1 VSTTPVLH
9 APTLGHP
16 TASYDQSMST
26 HDSKPTST
34 SHRVGSTTV
43 TLTGA
48 DGAPLANAAV
58 TIEQVRHEFG
68 FGNIG
73 FDFVALANNETGG
86 GDNVFGGASAE
97 SAQSLA
103 DLWFGVYNHATLPFY
118 WRGFEGTRDR
128 PDTARILATARWF
141 VERDA
146 TVKGHPLLWHTLAPQ
161 WLMPLD
167 DAEVEATIRARIT
180 REVTDFAGVIDLWDA
195 INEAVILPVF
205 TAEENAVTRLAQ
217 TKGRVEMVR
226 MAFETARAAN
236 PAARLVLNDF
246 DLSEDYEHL
255 IEECLAAGIQI
266 DAIGVQTH
274 MHQGFRGEDA
284 IWDILERFGRF
295 ELPVQM
301 TETTLLSGDLMP
313 PEIVDLN
320 DYQIPSWP
328 TTPEGEERQ
337 ADEILRHYRTVV
349 AHPAV
354 ESLTYWGLT
363 DEGSWLGAPSGV
375 VRLDGT
381 PKPAYDALRELI
393 RGEWWLAPTGMV
405 TDADARVTVEGF
417 GGEYRVTAP
426 DGANATVTVRAG
438 TTGTAEVTLATPG

>member
-1 VSTTPVLH
+1 
-9 APTLGHP
+9 
-16 TASYDQSMST
+16 MST
-26 HDSKPTST
+26 HDRKATTT
-34 SHRVGSTTV
+34 SHRVGSTTAI
-43 TLTGA
+43 LRGA
-48 DGAPLANAAV
+48 DGAPLASTPV
-58 TIEQVRHEFG
+58 TVEQVSHQFG

-73 FDFVALANNETGG
+73 FDFVALANGETGEA
-86 GDNVFGGASAE
+86 DNVFGGASAE
-97 SAQSLA
+97 SARNLA
-103 DLWFGVYNHATLPFY
+103 NLWFGLYNNATLPFY
-118 WRGFEGTRDR
+118 WRGFEGTRGR

-141 VERDA
+141 VERGA

-180 REVTDFAGVIDLWDA
+180 RDVTDFAGVIDLWDA

-217 TKGRVEMVR
+217 TKGRIEMVR

-246 DLSEDYEHL
+246 DLSADYEHL

-295 ELPVQM
+295 GLPVQM

-328 TTPEGEERQ
+328 STPEGEERQ
-337 ADEILRHYRTVV
+337 ADEMLRHYRTVV

-354 ESLTYWGLT
+354 ESLTYWGIA
-363 DEGSWLGAPSGV
+363 DEGSWLGAPSGL

-381 PKPAYDALRELI
+381 PKPSYDALHDLI
-393 RGEWWLAPTGMV
+393 RGEWWLEPTEMV
-405 TDADARVTVEGF
+405 TDADGRVVVSGF
-417 GGEYRVTAP
+417 GGEYRVSRA
-426 DGANATVTVRAG
+426 DGASAPVTVRAG
-438 TTGTAEVTLATPG
+438 RSDAADVTLG